1 MKKNEIKG
9 LWIPIVTPMYKGSYD
24 SESMSKLIAFVDPYM
39 DGYVPCL
46 STGEGAFL
54 SDKLWEEV
62 ISDLRSKTKK
72 PIIAGIK
79 GRELSEILKLA
90 DKAKALGCQAI
101 IVPAPSNNEEES
113 LNFFSKLAT
122 KSSLP
127 IMIYN
132 TETAHFKTVEAIQKL
147 DQIENIISLKD
158 SSMNIDFF
166 QKMVGLRKA
175 GSLHMTILQG
185 IEHKLLDS
193 KGCDGF
199 LTSLLNNEPELCKK
213 MFESYPEK
221 LQQQIMS
228 EFWWQHN
235 LGGEWFITLKAM
247 LYSKGILRSAE
258 QVSQVVKL

>member
-1 MKKNEIKG
+1 
-9 LWIPIVTPMYKGSYD
+9 
-24 SESMSKLIAFVDPYM
+24 
-39 DGYVPCL
+39 
-46 STGEGAFL
+46 
-54 SDKLWEEV
+54 
-62 ISDLRSKTKK
+62 
-72 PIIAGIK
+72 
-79 GRELSEILKLA
+79 
-90 DKAKALGCQAI
+90 
-101 IVPAPSNNEEES
+101 
-113 LNFFSKLAT
+113 
-122 KSSLP
+122 
-127 IMIYN
+127 MIYN